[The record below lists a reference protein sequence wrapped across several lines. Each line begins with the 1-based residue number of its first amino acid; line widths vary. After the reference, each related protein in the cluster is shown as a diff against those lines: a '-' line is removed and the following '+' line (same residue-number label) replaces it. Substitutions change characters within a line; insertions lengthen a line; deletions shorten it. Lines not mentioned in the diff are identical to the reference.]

1 MDSDGLAGSIIILAL
16 VLMKAFFTVAETAIA
31 EVPDSKVKSFEKGSV
46 TQRRLFKLLESP
58 SRLMTVFAVNRIA
71 SAMLMIYAALFCYSA
86 PLTETM
92 LGLLGVEAHE
102 SWETVGFIAAAFMIM
117 LIAVFVL
124 TVFCEGVPKQLA
136 LNGDAEKL
144 ALMSA
149 FPVSVLVML
158 LKPLTL
164 VSDGAIRLIIR
175 LAGSKDGF
183 KGDVVTEEEILM
195 MVDAGNE
202 TGVIEESQREMI
214 NNVFEFNDITASDI
228 MTHRTDIVGVE
239 SKAAISEVV
248 NAAISSGFSR
258 IPVYKGSMDH
268 ITGIICVKDLL
279 CMVGSE
285 AAAAASIKDFVREV
299 IYVPET
305 VPCVELFRQL
315 SEKRMQMAVVADE
328 YGGTAGIVTMEDV
341 VESIVGNIRDEYD
354 DETEA
359 MIKISDNTFT
369 IDGTAAPED
378 ILEQLGITLPED
390 NDFDTMSGFIV
401 SLLGRIPEENENPV
415 VKHENVVFTVLITE
429 DMCITKLKA
438 EICGEKEGNDE
449 INEKEKNEENEY
461 QKED

>member
-1 MDSDGLAGSIIILAL
+1 M
-16 VLMKAFFTVAETAIA
+16 F
-31 EVPDSKVKSFEKGSV
+31 
-46 TQRRLFKLLESP
+46 RLLESP
-58 SRLMTVFAVNRIA
+58 SGLMTSFAVNRIT
-71 SAMLMIYAALFCYSA
+71 SAMLMMYAALFCYA
-86 PLTETM
+86 EPLS
-92 LGLLGVEAHE
+92 GLILKLFGVEAE
-102 SWETVGFIAAAFMIM
+102 DAWKTVGFIAAAFVIM
-117 LIAVFVL
+117 LAAVFVL
-124 TVFCEGVPKQLA
+124 TVFCEGVPKHIA

-149 FPVSVLVML
+149 FPVSILMVL
-158 LKPLTL
+158 LKPLTFI
-164 VSDGAIRLIIR
+164 SDAAIRLIIR
-175 LAGSKDGF
+175 LTGSKDGF
-183 KGDVVTEEEILM
+183 KGDAVTEEEILM

-202 TGVIEESQREMI
+202 TGVIEETQREMI
-214 NNVFEFNDITASDI
+214 NNVFEFNDLTASDV

-239 SKAAISEVV
+239 SKALISEVV

-285 AAAAASIKDFVREV
+285 AASAVSVKDFVREV

-305 VPCVELFRQL
+305 VPCGELFRQL

-354 DETEA
+354 NETEA
-359 MIKISDNTFT
+359 MIRISDDTFT
-369 IDGTAAPED
+369 IDGTAAPDD

-415 VKHENVVFTVLITE
+415 VKYGNVVFTVLITE

-438 EICGEKEGNDE
+438 TICSENENNDE
-449 INEKEKNEENEY
+449 INEKEKNEENEH
-461 QKED
+461 

>member
-1 MDSDGLAGSIIILAL
+1 MDSDGLAGSFIILAL
-16 VLMKAFFTVAETAIA
+16 VLIKAFFTVSETALA
-31 EVPDSKVKSFEKGSV
+31 EVPDSRVKTFEKGSM
-46 TQRRLFKLLESP
+46 TERRLFKLLESP
-58 SRLMTVFAVNRIA
+58 SRLMTVFAVNRIT
-71 SAMLMIYAALFCYSA
+71 SAMLMMYVALFCYA
-86 PLTETM
+86 EPLTRVILKLFGAESE
-92 LGLLGVEAHE
+92 EA
-102 SWETVGFIAAAFMIM
+102 WRTLGFIAAAFVIM

-124 TVFCEGVPKQLA
+124 TVFCEGVPKHLA

-149 FPVSVLVML
+149 FPVSILVVL
-158 LKPLTL
+158 LKPFTFI
-164 VSDGAIRLIIR
+164 SDGAIRLIVK
-175 LAGSKDGF
+175 LTGSKDGF
-183 KGDVVTEEEILM
+183 KGDAVTEEEILM

-214 NNVFEFNDITASDI
+214 NNVFEFNDLTASDV

-239 SKAAISEVV
+239 SKALISEVV

-268 ITGIICVKDLL
+268 ITGIICVKDML

-285 AAAAASIKDFVREV
+285 AAATASIKDFVREV

-354 DETEA
+354 NETEA
-359 MIKISDNTFT
+359 MIRISDDTFT

-415 VKHENVVFTVLITE
+415 VKYGNVVFTVLITE

-438 EICGEKEGNDE
+438 TVCSENEDNNE
-449 INEKEKNEENEY
+449 INEKEKDEENEH
-461 QKED
+461 

>member
-1 MDSDGLAGSIIILAL
+1 MDSDGLAGSFIILAL
-16 VLMKAFFTVAETAIA
+16 VLIKAFFTVSETALA
-31 EVPDSKVKSFEKGSV
+31 EVPDSRVRTFEKGSM
-46 TQRRLFKLLESP
+46 TERRLFKLLESP
-58 SRLMTVFAVNRIA
+58 SRLMTVFAVNRIT
-71 SAMLMIYAALFCYSA
+71 SAMFMMYAALFCYSE
-86 PLTETM
+86 PLTGGILRLFGAESQ
-92 LGLLGVEAHE
+92 EAWH
-102 SWETVGFIAAAFMIM
+102 TVGFIVAAFVIM

-124 TVFCEGVPKQLA
+124 TVFCEGVPKHLA

-149 FPVSVLVML
+149 FPVSVLMVL
-158 LKPLTL
+158 LKPFTFI
-164 VSDGAIRLIIR
+164 SDGAIRLIVK
-175 LAGSKDGF
+175 LTGSKDGF
-183 KGDVVTEEEILM
+183 KGDAVTEEEILM

-214 NNVFEFNDITASDI
+214 NNVFEFNDLTASDV

-239 SKAAISEVV
+239 SKALISEVV

-268 ITGIICVKDLL
+268 ITGIICVKDML

-285 AAAAASIKDFVREV
+285 AAATASVKDFVREV

-305 VPCVELFRQL
+305 VPCGELFRQL

-354 DETEA
+354 NETEA
-359 MIKISDNTFT
+359 MIRISDDTFT

-415 VKHENVVFTVLITE
+415 VKYGNVVFTVLITE

-438 EICGEKEGNDE
+438 TVCSENEDNNE
-449 INEKEKNEENEY
+449 INEKEKNEENEH
-461 QKED
+461 